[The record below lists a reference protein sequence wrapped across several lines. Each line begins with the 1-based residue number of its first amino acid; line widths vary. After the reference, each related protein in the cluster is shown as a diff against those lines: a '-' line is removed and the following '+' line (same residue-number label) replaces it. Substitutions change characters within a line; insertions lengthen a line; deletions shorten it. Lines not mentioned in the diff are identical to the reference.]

1 MSFKLLTIFSNDII
15 NLLNNSE
22 EFNVA
27 IYVGEGDNQ
36 KVFQAHSLILR
47 ARSSYFH
54 TALSKQWVRKEGDD
68 NILRQPNISP
78 QVFEIIL
85 NYIYSGTISLIDRDI
100 MEILEILAAS
110 DELLLNDL
118 LDFIQEYLIETKNE
132 WLHSSI
138 LKIYQTSLAHG
149 SCEKLRKFILATI
162 SSDPELLFKSANF
175 LSLDVSLLTPILK
188 RDDLDMAEDEV
199 WEQVIRWGLAQHLS
213 FSANIRD
220 WGTEQFQALSST
232 LQECIFLVRFFQMSS
247 SDLYDKVWPFRAI
260 LPPEL
265 EDDIVRCHLK
275 PGSKPTFGVN
285 TPRGNSTLVGH
296 QQMSRIADWI
306 DRKDSPTYTGVDLPY
321 KFKLLVRGTRD
332 GFDSQTFHAKC
343 DEQGP
348 TFVIMKIAVS
358 GEVIGGYNPI
368 KWQIGTGHLETRD
381 SFLFSFGNRGCLEDA
396 KISRVLRANYA
407 IPLKDE
413 SYGPC
418 FGDKDLSMQGNF
430 SHTDSCS
437 CKEDDYEAPIV
448 KHRKFSAVEYEVF
461 KVIKK

>member
-149 SCEKLRKFILATI
+149 SCEKLREFILATI

-188 RDDLDMAEDEV
+188 RDDLDMAEDE
-199 WEQVIRWGLAQHLS
+199 
-213 FSANIRD
+213 
-220 WGTEQFQALSST
+220 
-232 LQECIFLVRFFQMSS
+232 
-247 SDLYDKVWPFRAI
+247 
-260 LPPEL
+260 
-265 EDDIVRCHLK
+265 
-275 PGSKPTFGVN
+275 
-285 TPRGNSTLVGH
+285 
-296 QQMSRIADWI
+296 
-306 DRKDSPTYTGVDLPY
+306 
-321 KFKLLVRGTRD
+321 
-332 GFDSQTFHAKC
+332 
-343 DEQGP
+343 
-348 TFVIMKIAVS
+348 
-358 GEVIGGYNPI
+358 
-368 KWQIGTGHLETRD
+368 
-381 SFLFSFGNRGCLEDA
+381 
-396 KISRVLRANYA
+396 
-407 IPLKDE
+407 DE